1 MSLLDLALLYAL
13 AGLACAVAIYRAELA
28 AGAPHR
34 LRALGAAA
42 LAIPLWPLWAP
53 VALGRR
59 PTAPR
64 PSAGAYGHA
73 RGHGHSHGHGN
84 GHGNGHGHGHGHG
97 HAPHAAAPAA
107 APSPVAATAARI
119 EAALAECADAC
130 AGTPVEALLPADAA
144 ARIAAEVAR
153 AATRHAEL
161 SALLGRDGFDLGEA
175 ERRLRGLEGD
185 GASARAVAT
194 ARLHLDNVRR
204 LAALRDRDA
213 RALDELA
220 DLVQALRAQLHL
232 ARYAGASV
240 AGLQGA
246 TSGGALEGTSGIV
259 SEVWARVEGLSAVL
273 DPQDALEAE
282 PLAAA
287 APAR

>member
-1 MSLLDLALLYAL
+1 MSLLDLSLLYTL

-28 AGAPHR
+28 AGGRGGDR

-59 PTAPR
+59 QEAPR
-64 PSAGAYGHA
+64 ASAGAYGHA
-73 RGHGHSHGHGN
+73 HGHA
-84 GHGNGHGHGHGHG
+84 HGHGHGHG
-97 HAPHAAAPAA
+97 HAHGHGHPDRAPAPGA

-130 AGTPVEALLPADAA
+130 AGTPVEALLPADAT

-161 SALLGRDGFDLGEA
+161 SALLGREGFDLGEA
-175 ERRLRGLEGD
+175 ERRLQGLERD

-204 LAALRDRDA
+204 LVALRDRDA

-240 AGLQGA
+240 AGLPGA

-259 SEVWARVEGLSAVL
+259 AEVWARVEGLSAVL